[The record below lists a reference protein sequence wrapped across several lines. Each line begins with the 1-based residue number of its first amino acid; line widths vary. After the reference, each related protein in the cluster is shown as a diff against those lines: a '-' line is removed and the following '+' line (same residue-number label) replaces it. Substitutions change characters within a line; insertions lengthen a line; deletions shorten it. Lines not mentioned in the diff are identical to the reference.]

1 MRLTPLFVLAH
12 AGHLHTSEVMHW
24 WTWQPFV
31 IAALLLSF
39 SLYSIGTARLWRN
52 ASAGH
57 GVRWWQAAAFYG
69 GWTSLVIALVSP
81 LDKLSEILFSAHM
94 TQHEVMMVVAAPL
107 FVLGRPLVPFIWA
120 MPATWRSP
128 IAAAVQGGAIAKT
141 WHWLTGPLIAT
152 ALHAVALWIWHVPAL
167 YEATLRNDYIH
178 GFEHAC
184 FLLTAALF
192 WWALIHGRYG
202 RLGYG
207 IAVLYVFVT
216 TLHSGALG
224 ALMTLS
230 SRVWYPY
237 YQNAGVQW
245 GVDAVEDQQLAGL
258 IMWVPAG
265 VILVVLGLALFAMW
279 LSEAERRMS
288 VLEKPDVIP
297 SVARDPGAGAAR

>member
-12 AGHLHTSEVMHW
+12 AGHLHTADVMRW

-31 IAALLLSF
+31 IAGLALSF

-52 ASAGH
+52 AGAGH

-69 GWTSLVIALVSP
+69 GWISLVAALVSP
-81 LDKLSEILFSAHM
+81 LDRLSEILFSAHM

-120 MPATWRSP
+120 MPAKWRSP
-128 IAAAVQGGAIAKT
+128 MASAVQGGAIARA
-141 WHWLTGPLIAT
+141 WYWLTAPLIAT
-152 ALHAVALWIWHVPAL
+152 ALHAFALWVWHAPAL
-167 YEATLRNDYIH
+167 YQATLRNDYLH
-178 GFEHAC
+178 GFEHSC
-184 FLLTAALF
+184 FLVTAALF

-245 GVDAVEDQQLAGL
+245 GIDAVEDQQLAGL

-288 VLEKPDVIP
+288 VLEKADVI
-297 SVARDPGAGAAR
+297 ARDPGTGAAR